1 MKLQCSC
8 LLYLDSYKLGNEGD
22 DTCPGGY
29 QEIIDPDVCEM
40 ASAAL
45 RLVYKE
51 DENTNEDPN
60 SCRWCGG
67 CGWSSMSTGG
77 GELSKL
83 ICEETAQQSGNQK
96 DLGIKSN
103 MAFSSKE

>member
-1 MKLQCSC
+1 M
-8 LLYLDSYKLGNEGD
+8 YLDSYKLGSAGD
-22 DTCPGGY
+22 DACPDGY

-45 RLVYKE
+45 RLLYKG
-51 DENTNEDPN
+51 DENTQEDLN

-77 GELSKL
+77 GALSKL
-83 ICEETAQQSGNQK
+83 ICEETTNIAGNCK
-96 DLGIKSN
+96 NLEIVTN
-103 MAFSSKE
+103 LHP